1 MWRYGVAAAI
11 LVALL
16 DQLSK
21 WGVRAHFGD
30 IGCGQHREP
39 VSSFFDLVITC
50 NRGMSF
56 GLFNDGGA
64 LNALV
69 FSLVAAAI
77 VLLLAF
83 WLSRITSPFLAVA
96 IGFIVGGAAG
106 NVIDRLRFGA
116 VVDFLYFH
124 LGSWYWPAF
133 NLADSAISVGVVA
146 MLIDGLLLHKEAH

>member
-1 MWRYGVAAAI
+1 MWRRGLAAAI
-11 LVALL
+11 VVVAL

-21 WGVRAHFGD
+21 AAILARFA
-30 IGCGQHREP
+30 GQPFAAERITP
-39 VSSFFDLVITC
+39 IFNLVLTY

-64 LNALV
+64 LNVLI
-69 FSLVAAAI
+69 FSLVAAII
-77 VLLLAF
+77 VLLLFF
-83 WLSRITSPFLAVA
+83 WLLRITSPLLALA
-96 IGFIVGGAAG
+96 IGFIIGGAGG

-116 VVDFLYFH
+116 VVDFLDFH
-124 LGSWYWPAF
+124 LGAHHWPAF